1 MIAMQSRP
9 SGAGSRL
16 RPILS
21 RAGFTLI
28 ELLVVVAIIG
38 ILAAIA
44 MPKLF
49 SALCS
54 SKVGRVDGVFGSINS
69 AMALYYS
76 ESSHTLPTAASAV
89 NVSTYIVPK
98 YMSTTPES
106 PWSAPYYYVG
116 DGSSYTLCVAVD
128 GGRGCDG
135 SSATGSD
142 NYRFYS
148 APSGRVGQSS
158 GNPC

>member
-1 MIAMQSRP
+1 MIGSQSR
-9 SGAGSRL
+9 SSDAGSRRCL
-16 RPILS
+16 IQS
-21 RAGFTLI
+21 RLGFTLI

-49 SALCS
+49 GALCS

-76 ESSHTLPTAASAV
+76 ESNHTLPIAASAV
-89 NVSTYIVPK
+89 NVSTFLVPN
-98 YMSTTPES
+98 YMTSTPES

-128 GGRGCDG
+128 GGKGCDG
-135 SSATGSD
+135 SSSTGTD

-148 APSGRVGQSS
+148 APAGRVGQSS

>member
-1 MIAMQSRP
+1 MVMSSSNSRIARWHRRS
-9 SGAGSRL
+9 SH
-16 RPILS
+16 
-21 RAGFTLI
+21 GFTLI

-49 SALCS
+49 NAICS

-69 AMALYYS
+69 ALALYYS
-76 ESSHTLPTAASAV
+76 ESGHSLPMTASAV
-89 NVSTYIVPK
+89 SVSTYIVPK

-116 DGSSYTLCVAVD
+116 DGTAYTICVAVD
-128 GGRGCDG
+128 GGKGCDG
-135 SSATGSD
+135 SSSAGTD

-148 APSGRVGQSS
+148 APAGRVGQSS